1 MITQIVI
8 VKKDRHANLDSFP
21 FRYGFS
27 EAQDYELSIQYSSK
41 PIVQNSGPQQRLRI
55 NHAKFTNPITGKT
68 EEGNFVLARD
78 ADEHHYSVVTV
89 IRSDK
94 NVDKSLSEVL
104 KLFRKHKYVTVED
117 LISYFHPLYIKGK
130 IKTHNDLKKYLI
142 KLNSGNQQKINE
154 IEIVLKEAY
163 SKIGDLELAKNKMHF
178 KIYDDYANSD
188 EYSRD
193 RAVAFGW
200 GEIYDEAK
208 EYSDAAFNEYLDE
221 NIDQIQKLEDKA
233 GFKPMFYSWT
243 KIEDFVR
250 EENPELSNIEFDE
263 IMDGFRAHEKLVN
276 MHLIDRLN
284 KSKSDSL
291 KKNNKSNKSN
301 SKDQDINS
309 WLSESELKALEKWQ
323 ENYENLLRFETT
335 TRIETDK
342 K

>member
-94 NVDKSLSEVL
+94 NVDKSLSEAL

-142 KLNSGNQQKINE
+142 KLNSGNHQKINE
-154 IEIVLKEAY
+154 IELVLKEAY
-163 SKIGDLELAKNKMHF
+163 SKIEDLELDKNKTLF

-208 EYSDAAFNEYLDE
+208 EYSDAVFNEYLDE
-221 NIDQIQKLEDKA
+221 NINQIQKLEDKA
-233 GFKPMFYSWT
+233 GFKPMFLSWT
-243 KIEDFVR
+243 KIEDHVR
-250 EENPELSNIEFDE
+250 EDYGPEEFDE
-263 IMDGFRAHEKLVN
+263 IMDGFRAQEKIVNMYLVN
-276 MHLIDRLN
+276 ALN
-284 KSKSDSL
+284 KSKSD
-291 KKNNKSNKSN
+291 KNNEMDYDVNE
-301 SKDQDINS
+301 
-309 WLSESELKALEKWQ
+309 LSEREYKAFEKFLEK
-323 ENYENLLRFETT
+323 YGDYRFETT
-335 TRIETDK
+335 KRIETDK

>member
-27 EAQDYELSIQYSSK
+27 EAHDYELSIQYSSK

-55 NHAKFTNPITGKT
+55 NHVKFTNPITGKT
-68 EEGNFVLARD
+68 EEGSFVLARD

-89 IRSDK
+89 IRSDE
-94 NVDKSLSEVL
+94 NVDKSLSEAL

-142 KLNSGNQQKINE
+142 KLNSGNHQKINE
-154 IEIVLKEAY
+154 IELVLKEAY
-163 SKIGDLELAKNKMHF
+163 SKIEDLELDKNEMFF

-200 GEIYDEAK
+200 GKIYDEAK
-208 EYSDAAFNEYLDE
+208 EYSDAVFNEYLDE

-233 GFKPMFYSWT
+233 GFKPTFLSWT
-243 KIEDFVR
+243 MIEDHVR
-250 EENPELSNIEFDE
+250 EDYGPKEFDE
-263 IMDGFRAHEKLVN
+263 IMDGFRAQEKILNMYLVN
-276 MHLIDRLN
+276 ALN
-284 KSKSDSL
+284 KSKSD
-291 KKNNKSNKSN
+291 KNNEMDYEVNE
-301 SKDQDINS
+301 
-309 WLSESELKALEKWQ
+309 LSEREYKAFKKWQ
-323 ENYENLLRFETT
+323 KKYGNYRLESTK
-335 TRIETDK
+335 RIGIDK